1 MTMRDAANADATEPL
16 AHPGSGAADDA
27 EPEGLEPSQDGSIG
41 GAMSSQA
48 DDDTPEAPAEGV
60 GDDDDDDGESDAF
73 SPKLQRKLKEGA
85 EARKRLSDLEKKF
98 AETEQQANALKFLL
112 EAPNGVE
119 LLKQFRSGQG
129 GEAAAA
135 PSIEDDFI
143 PAEDFGFDQET
154 KKGLD
159 GYVKAA
165 LGRFVSVL
173 ERKLQ
178 PVVAEVGQVKSQRA
192 ESEWSGLA
200 KEYGDGIGK
209 WKSQYDK
216 FRANGMS
223 PKAALAAASEG
234 EAMRM
239 PAAKKAAAVQ
249 SAALTKPLLTGRG
262 SNGLRPKNPV
272 ATTFQAFLEA
282 QRMRRP

>member
-1 MTMRDAANADATEPL
+1 MLTQDAVNTAATGPL
-16 AHPGSGAADDA
+16 AHPGSGTANDA
-27 EPEGLEPSQDGSIG
+27 EPEGLEPSQDGSIR

-48 DDDTPEAPAEGV
+48 DDDTDVDAVEGV
-60 GDDDDDDGESDAF
+60 GDDEGDDGESEGF

-85 EARKRLSDLEKKF
+85 EARKRLSDLETKF
-98 AETEQQANALKFLL
+98 AEAEQQAKAFKYLL
-112 EAPNGVE
+112 EAPNGPE

-135 PSIEDDFI
+135 PSIEEDFI

-159 GYVKAA
+159 GYMKAA

-178 PVVAEVGQVKSQRA
+178 PVVAEVGQVKSQRVA
-192 ESEWSGLA
+192 SEWSGLA
-200 KEYGDGIGK
+200 KEYGEIDR
-209 WKSQYDK
+209 WKPAYDK

-234 EAMRM
+234 EAMRR
-239 PAAKKAAAVQ
+239 PAAQKAA
-249 SAALTKPLLTGRG
+249 SAEAQRLTRPTLTGRSQG
-262 SNGLRPKNPV
+262 GVRPRTNVETNFLK
-272 ATTFQAFLEA
+272 FLEQDA
-282 QRMRRP
+282 KRRP

>member
-1 MTMRDAANADATEPL
+1 MTTRDAANADATDTL
-16 AHPGSGAADDA
+16 GHPGSGAADDA

-60 GDDDDDDGESDAF
+60 GDDEDDESEAGF
-73 SPKLQRKLKEGA
+73 SPKLQRKLREAAKARQELSTLQGKVREFEQIA
-85 EARKRLSDLEKKF
+85 SAFEAVINAPNPAQLIQAVREARGMKQSAPQDL
-98 AETEQQANALKFLL
+98 TEDL
-112 EAPNGVE
+112 
-119 LLKQFRSGQG
+119 
-129 GEAAAA
+129 
-135 PSIEDDFI
+135 I
-143 PAEDFGFDQET
+143 PKEDFGFEPDV

-159 GYVKAA
+159 AYWKSAMGGLIAK
-165 LGRFVSVL
+165 L
-173 ERKLQ
+173 EDKLQ
-178 PVVAEVGQVKSQRA
+178 PMFAEVGHVKSQRA

-200 KEYGDGIGK
+200 KQYGEGIGK

-239 PAAKKAAAVQ
+239 PAAKAAAAKQ
-249 SAALTKPLLTGRG
+249 SESLTKPLLTGRG